1 MTTRK
6 DYLDRKVTFE
16 QYYRSVNKAAGL
28 SFVGH
33 SILPRIEKALEAGDV
48 HLNTIPL
55 KEWDNMGANPILRQ
69 NLSRALKQ
77 HEDFLTQAN
86 IVCCLKQAARD
97 AVKIDNWIKGK
108 E

>member
-1 MTTRK
+1 MTTLK

-16 QYYRSVNKAAGL
+16 QYYRSVNKAAGITM
-28 SFVGH
+28 VNH
-33 SILPRIEKALEAGDV
+33 RILPQVEKALRDGDI

-55 KEWDNMGANPILRQ
+55 VEWNLIGENPIVRQ
-69 NLSRALKQ
+69 NISRALKQ

-97 AVKIDNWIKGK
+97 AVKIDN
-108 E
+108 